1 MICHGDEVRA
11 FAERSTLTP
20 GTGGISM
27 TRRHVHAALG
37 LLLLALLGGC
47 AAPGPSPE
55 ALTELTFALEDSE
68 QSGEARLAELLL
80 RYPDHLPLLDL
91 ALAHSEAQGDQEGRL
106 RYARAAFSAALGAG
120 LAPDALEARERAL
133 LDALRAPPAPA
144 PASPREGASADD
156 EAFLD
161 ELAFLQLEA
170 QALFDDGAAEDAFGT
185 LELALAL
192 ADDVLGPSS
201 EDSQRL
207 SVSLGDLALF
217 LGDPRRAEGLY
228 GAVLEGASPAL
239 AQTARSR
246 LAELYEQEGRMAAAA
261 AVTQQALGAT
271 KNPLERAGLAEDLGR
286 QLDQAGQL
294 SAGLSAVEAAC
305 DALAEAGHPLLA
317 PVLQCRQSRITM
329 LARGGRSDE
338 ALAALEVLQ
347 AQRAQRFGGEAPETL
362 RGELDRANLER
373 ALGQRDAAAA
383 RLAALASAPGFGD
396 GALGAELR
404 EAQARLAFDAGA
416 DRQALEAAQESLRLR
431 EALFA
436 DDHPLLLETKNL
448 LAAIT
453 LRLGD
458 RPSAEGAWREVL
470 AGFERRYG
478 EESLATLTVMSNLG
492 MLLEQV
498 GLFDEAEPLLRD
510 ALAAARTVL
519 GPTHPQTLTIMNNLA
534 LLLESQGTF
543 DQAEALYLEP
553 LETLRALGQGERPEA
568 LAMENNLA
576 YLYLLQGAGA
586 EAQQRFAEL
595 FDRFAGTLGPTHP
608 DTLRALNNRGR
619 AEALLGDLGA
629 ARQSL
634 LSALAGREA
643 RYGPL
648 HRDVIR
654 SQIDLGSLE
663 QQEGALAAAEAR
675 LREALSRAERGLGEA
690 HPYTFDALNA
700 LAAVLR
706 QRGKKDAAFRLQ
718 RTGFERRT
726 AFFQRVLPVTGENAR
741 EGYLRLHRPE
751 LDAFLAL
758 IPDHPDEA
766 EAGRALLQ
774 VSLARKGLL
783 LAIASDIA
791 QIAALGLNPE
801 LSALTESLAD
811 ARETLAQLTLG
822 GPGEGDPLAHLAQLR
837 AEEGRIEDL
846 QRALG
851 RASLRYQ
858 QTIEAPTI
866 DELAAQ
872 LPAEG
877 AALVDFL
884 AYRDDEGTR
893 RLLAAV
899 LQRDPEGGMVV
910 QPVTFAPLDKIEEGI
925 RYYRELI
932 QDEGV
937 GDDELL
943 EEGMFL
949 YEDVWAPVAEYLDPD
964 LPVYLVPDGL
974 LNILPFD
981 ALVDED
987 ERYLLETLDLR
998 ILSSARD
1005 LLPNR
1010 LPAAAAPP
1018 LVMAGP
1024 DYDTDAVAD
1033 PEQLAQARSRAAV
1046 RPASAARGA
1055 KAEEAL
1061 PASRAAVVLE
1071 SLRAA
1076 SDGLRGLSFSPLPGA
1091 RLEGELIVRR
1101 LGEESTTAPE
1111 ILTALDAQEAV
1122 LGQLTA
1128 PPTILHLATHGFF
1141 LAPEEKLRKRLMKA
1155 QRSAEMIIPPPGDN
1169 PLLRAGLA
1177 FAGINENAPFFGQLD
1192 TRNDGVLTAM
1202 EVLDLDLTGTQLAVL
1217 SACETGLGEIHEGE
1231 GVYGLRRAFQE
1242 AGVREVVTSL
1252 WEVSDAGTQALM
1264 TAMYAR
1270 LAEGMAPREALREA
1284 QRELAASPRW
1294 GYPYVWAA
1302 FMMVS
1307 R

>member
-1 MICHGDEVRA
+1 
-11 FAERSTLTP
+11 
-20 GTGGISM
+20 M

-55 ALTELTFALEDSE
+55 ALTELTLALEDSE
-68 QSGEARLAELLL
+68 QSGEARLADLLL
-80 RYPDHLPLLDL
+80 RYPDHLPLLEL

-120 LAPDALEARERAL
+120 LSPDALEARERVL

-144 PASPREGASADD
+144 PVSALEEASADD
-156 EAFLD
+156 QAFLD

-170 QALFDDGAAEDAFGT
+170 QALFDDGAVEEAFGT
-185 LELALAL
+185 LELALVL

-217 LGDPRRAEGLY
+217 LGDSRRAEGLY
-228 GAVLEGASPAL
+228 GAVAEGASPAL

-261 AVTQQALGAT
+261 AVTEQALAAT
-271 KNPLERAGLAEDLGR
+271 KDPLERARLAEDLGR

-294 SAGLSAVEAAC
+294 SAGLSAVQGAC

-329 LARGGRSDE
+329 LARGGRSGE

-373 ALGQRDAAAA
+373 ALGQRAAATA
-383 RLAALASAPGFGD
+383 RLDALASAPGFRD
-396 GALGAELR
+396 GALGQEMGAELR

-416 DRQALEAAQESLRLR
+416 DRKALEAAQESLRLR

-458 RPSAEGAWREVL
+458 RPAAEGAWREVL
-470 AGFERRYG
+470 AGFEQRYG
-478 EESLATLTVMSNLG
+478 TESLATLTVMSNLG

-553 LETLRALGQGERPEA
+553 LEALRALGQGERPEA

-586 EAQQRFAEL
+586 EAQRRFAEL

-706 QRGKKDAAFRLQ
+706 QQGKKDAAFRLQ

-741 EGYLRLHRPE
+741 EGYLRLHRSE

-758 IPDHPDEA
+758 IPNHSDEA
-766 EAGRALLQ
+766 EAGRALLE

-801 LSALTESLAD
+801 LAALTESLAD

-858 QTIEAPTI
+858 QTIEAPTL

-1010 LPAAAAPP
+1010 LPVAAAPP

-1055 KAEEAL
+1055 KEEEAL

-1128 PPTILHLATHGFF
+1128 PPAILHLATHGFF

>member
-1 MICHGDEVRA
+1 
-11 FAERSTLTP
+11 
-20 GTGGISM
+20 M

-55 ALTELTFALEDSE
+55 ALSELTLALEDSE
-68 QSGEARLAELLL
+68 QSGEARLKELLL

-91 ALAHSEAQGDQEGRL
+91 AMAHSEAQGDQEGRL
-106 RYARAAFSAALGAG
+106 RYARAAFSAALGAD
-120 LAPDALEARERAL
+120 LSPDALEARERAL
-133 LDALRAPPAPA
+133 LDALRAPPVSAL
-144 PASPREGASADD
+144 EEASADD
-156 EAFLD
+156 RAFLD

-170 QALFDDGAAEDAFGT
+170 QALFDDGAAEEAFGT

-201 EDSQRL
+201 EESQRL

-228 GAVLEGASPAL
+228 GAVVEGGSLAL
-239 AQTARSR
+239 AQTARIR

-261 AVTQQALGAT
+261 AATEQALGAT

-294 SAGLSAVEAAC
+294 STGLSAVQGAC

-329 LARGGRSDE
+329 LARGGRSGE
-338 ALAALEVLQ
+338 ALAALEALQ
-347 AQRAQRFGGEAPETL
+347 AQRAQRFGGQAPETL

-373 ALGQRDAAAA
+373 ALGQRTAA
-383 RLAALASAPGFGD
+383 RARLEALASAPGFRD
-396 GALGAELR
+396 GALGSEMAAEMTAELK

-458 RPSAEGAWREVL
+458 RPAAEGAWREVL

-576 YLYLLQGAGA
+576 YLYLLQGAGV
-586 EAQQRFAEL
+586 EAQRRFAGL

-706 QRGKKDAAFRLQ
+706 QQGKKDAAFRLQ

-751 LDAFLAL
+751 LDAFLSL
-758 IPDHPDEA
+758 IPNHSDEA
-766 EAGRALLQ
+766 EAGRALLE

-791 QIAALGLNPE
+791 QIASLGLNPE
-801 LSALTESLAD
+801 LAALTESLAD

-866 DELAAQ
+866 DELAAM
-872 LPAEG
+872 LPREG

-884 AYRDDEGTR
+884 AYRDDEGNR

-899 LQRDPEGGMVV
+899 LQRDPEGGMAV

-949 YEDVWAPVAEYLDPD
+949 YEDVWAPVAKYLNPD

-1033 PEQLAQARSRAAV
+1033 PEQLAQARSRAAGRP
-1046 RPASAARGA
+1046 RPAAGSA
-1055 KAEEAL
+1055 KEDEAL

-1101 LGEESTTAPE
+1101 LGEEAATAPE

-1128 PPTILHLATHGFF
+1128 PPAILHLATHGFF

>member
-1 MICHGDEVRA
+1 
-11 FAERSTLTP
+11 
-20 GTGGISM
+20 M
-27 TRRHVHAALG
+27 TRRHIHAALG
-37 LLLLALLGGC
+37 LVLMALLGGC

-55 ALTELTFALEDSE
+55 ALTELTLALEDPE
-68 QSGEARLAELLL
+68 QGGEARLAELLL
-80 RYPDHLPLLDL
+80 RYPDHLPLLEL
-91 ALAHSEAQGDQEGRL
+91 ALAHSEARGDQEGRL

-120 LAPDALEARERAL
+120 LSPNALGLREQAL
-133 LDALRAPPAPA
+133 LDALRAPSALP
-144 PASPREGASADD
+144 PASMLEAGGSADNQ
-156 EAFLD
+156 AFLD

-170 QALFDDGAAEDAFGT
+170 QALFEDGAAEEAFGT
-185 LELALAL
+185 LELALVL
-192 ADDVLGPSS
+192 ADDVLGASS
-201 EDSQRL
+201 EESQRL
-207 SVSLGDLALF
+207 SLSLGDLALV

-228 GAVLEGASPAL
+228 GAVVEGGAPAL
-239 AQTARSR
+239 AQTARIR

-261 AVTQQALGAT
+261 AVTEQALGAAQ
-271 KNPLERAGLAEDLGR
+271 NPLDRATLARALGR
-286 QLDQAGQL
+286 RLDQAGQL
-294 SAGLSAVEAAC
+294 SAGLSAVQAAC
-305 DALAEAGHPLLA
+305 DALAEAGHPLLS
-317 PVLQCRQSRITM
+317 PVLECRQSRVVM
-329 LARGGRSDE
+329 LARGGHSSE
-338 ALAALEVLQ
+338 ALAALEALQ
-347 AQRAQRFGGEAPETL
+347 AQRAQRFGGQAPETL

-373 ALGQRDAAAA
+373 ALGQRTAA
-383 RLAALASAPGFGD
+383 RARLEALASAPGFSD
-396 GALGAELR
+396 GALGSEMAAEMTAELK

-458 RPSAEGAWREVL
+458 RPAAEGAWREVL
-470 AGFERRYG
+470 AGFEQRYG

-553 LETLRALGQGERPEA
+553 LETLRAQGQGDRPEA

-586 EAQQRFAEL
+586 EAQRRFAEL

-619 AEALLGDLGA
+619 AEALLGDLNA

-663 QQEGALAAAEAR
+663 QREGALAAAEAR
-675 LREALSRAERGLGEA
+675 LRDALSRAERGLGEA

-706 QRGKKDAAFRLQ
+706 QQGKKEAAFRLQ

-766 EAGRALLQ
+766 EAGRALLE

-801 LSALTESLAD
+801 LSALTEALAD

-822 GPGEGDPLAHLAQLR
+822 GPGEGDPLAHLAKLR

-858 QTIEAPTI
+858 QTIEAPSV
-866 DELAAQ
+866 DELAAE

-899 LQRDPEGGMVV
+899 LQRDPDGSLAV

-998 ILSSARD
+998 VLSSARD
-1005 LLPNR
+1005 LLPHR
-1010 LPAAAAPP
+1010 LPAAGAPP

-1033 PEQLAQARSRAAV
+1033 PEQLAQARSRAAG
-1046 RPASAARGA
+1046 RPAPAPRRGQE
-1055 KAEEAL
+1055 EEAL
-1061 PASRAAVVLE
+1061 PTSRAAVVLE

-1101 LGEESTTAPE
+1101 LGEEPSASPE

-1155 QRSAEMIIPPPGDN
+1155 QRSAEMVIPPPGDN

>member
-1 MICHGDEVRA
+1 M
-11 FAERSTLTP
+11 L
-20 GTGGISM
+20 
-27 TRRHVHAALG
+27 RRHIYAALG
-37 LLLLALLGGC
+37 LALLALLGGC

-55 ALTELTFALEDSE
+55 ALADLTLALEDRE
-68 QSGEARLAELLL
+68 QGGDARLAELLR
-80 RYPDHLPLLDL
+80 RYPNHLPLLEL
-91 ALAHSEAQGDQEGRL
+91 AQGHSEARGDQEGRL
-106 RYARAAFSAALGAG
+106 RYARAAFSAALGEQ
-120 LAPDALEARERAL
+120 LSPHALEAREQAL
-133 LDALRAPPAPA
+133 LDALRAPPAPVPVSA
-144 PASPREGASADD
+144 LEEASTDD
-156 EAFLD
+156 QAFLD

-170 QALFDDGAAEDAFGT
+170 QALFDDGAAADAFGT

-192 ADDVLGPSS
+192 ADDVLGVSS
-201 EDSQRL
+201 EESQRL

-228 GAVLEGASPAL
+228 GAVVEGGSPAL
-239 AQTARSR
+239 AQTARTR

-261 AVTQQALGAT
+261 AVTEQALGAT
-271 KNPLERAGLAEDLGR
+271 ENPLERATLAEALGR
-286 QLDQAGQL
+286 RLDQAGQL
-294 SAGLSAVEAAC
+294 SAGLSALQAAC

-317 PVLQCRQSRITM
+317 PVLACRQSRVIM
-329 LARGGRSDE
+329 LARGGRSAE
-338 ALAALEVLQ
+338 ALEALEALQ
-347 AQRAQRFGGEAPETL
+347 AQRVQRFGAQGQETL

-373 ALGQRDAAAA
+373 ALGQRDAAAV

-396 GALGAELR
+396 GALAAELR
-404 EAQARLAFDAGA
+404 EAQARLAFDGGA

-458 RPSAEGAWREVL
+458 RPAAEGAWREVL
-470 AGFERRYG
+470 AGFARRYG

-553 LETLRALGQGERPEA
+553 LETLRAQGQGDRPEA

-576 YLYLLQGAGA
+576 YLYLLQGAGV
-586 EAQQRFAEL
+586 EAQRRFAEL
-595 FDRFAGTLGPTHP
+595 FERFAGSLGPSHP

-619 AEALLGDLGA
+619 AEALLGDLAA

-634 LSALAGREA
+634 LAALAGREA

-648 HRDVIR
+648 HRDVVR

-706 QRGKKDAAFRLQ
+706 QQGKRDAAFRLQ
-718 RTGFERRT
+718 RAGFERRT

-758 IPDHPDEA
+758 MPDHPDEA
-766 EAGRALLQ
+766 EAGRALLE

-822 GPGEGDPLAHLAQLR
+822 GPGEGDPLAHLAKLR
-837 AEEGRIEDL
+837 AEERRIEDL

-858 QTIEAPTI
+858 QTIEAPSV

-899 LQRDPEGGMVV
+899 LQRGPEGAMAV
-910 QPVTFAPLDKIEEGI
+910 QPVAFAPLDKIEEGI

-1005 LLPNR
+1005 LLPHR
-1010 LPAAAAPP
+1010 LPVAEAPP

-1033 PEQLAQARSRAAV
+1033 PEQLAQARSRAAG
-1046 RPASAARGA
+1046 RSAPASRPGRE
-1055 KAEEAL
+1055 EEAL
-1061 PASRAAVVLE
+1061 PTSRAAVVLE

-1101 LGEESTTAPE
+1101 LGEAPSAAPE

-1122 LGQLTA
+1122 LGELTA

-1155 QRSAEMIIPPPGDN
+1155 QRSAEMVIPPPGDN

>member
-1 MICHGDEVRA
+1 M
-11 FAERSTLTP
+11 
-20 GTGGISM
+20 M
-27 TRRHVHAALG
+27 RRHVHAAFG
-37 LLLLALLGGC
+37 LLLLASLGGC
-47 AAPGPSPE
+47 VASGPSPD
-55 ALTELTFALEDSE
+55 ALAELTVALEDPE
-68 QSGEARLAELLL
+68 QGGEARLSELLL
-80 RYPDHLPLLDL
+80 RYPNHLPLLDL
-91 ALAHSEAQGDQEGRL
+91 ALAHSDARGDQAGRL
-106 RYARAAFSAALGAG
+106 RYARAAFGAALGAG
-120 LAPDALEARERAL
+120 LAQDDLEAREQAL
-133 LDALRAPPAPA
+133 LAALSSAPA
-144 PASPREGASADD
+144 PGPALEGTDADD
-156 EAFLD
+156 QALLD

-170 QALFDDGAAEDAFGT
+170 QLLFEDGALEEAFGT

-192 ADDVLGPSS
+192 ADDALGANSV
-201 EDSQRL
+201 ESQRL
-207 SVSLGDLALF
+207 SLSLGDLALS
-217 LGDPRRAEGLY
+217 LGDARRAEGLY
-228 GAVLEGASPAL
+228 GSVVDGGSPSL
-239 AQTARSR
+239 AQSARSR
-246 LAELYEQEGRMAAAA
+246 LAELYELEGRMAAAA
-261 AVTQQALGAT
+261 AVTEQALGGT
-271 KNPLERAGLAEDLGR
+271 EDLQERAVLAEALGR
-286 QLDQAGQL
+286 RLDQAGQL
-294 SAGLSAVEAAC
+294 SAGLNALEAAC
-305 DALAEAGHPLLA
+305 NALAEAGHPLLA

-329 LARGGRSDE
+329 LARGGRSGE
-338 ALAALEVLQ
+338 ALAAQEVLQ
-347 AQRAQRFGGEAPETL
+347 AQRAQRFGGQAPQTL

-373 ALGQRDAAAA
+373 ALGQRAAATA
-383 RLAALASAPGFGD
+383 RLDALASAPGFSD
-396 GALGAELR
+396 GALGAELK
-404 EAQARLAFDAGA
+404 EAQARLAYDAGA
-416 DRQALEAAQESLRLR
+416 DRQAFEAAQESLRLR
-431 EALFA
+431 EALLA
-436 DDHPLLLETKNL
+436 DDHPLLLDTKNL
-448 LAAIT
+448 LAAIA

-458 RPSAEGAWREVL
+458 RPAAEGAWREVL

-478 EESLATLTVMSNLG
+478 EDSLATLTVMSNLG

-519 GPTHPQTLTIMNNLA
+519 GPTHRQTLTIMNNLA

-553 LETLRALGQGERPEA
+553 LETLRAQGQGDRPEA

-586 EAQQRFAEL
+586 EARSRFSDL
-595 FDRFAGTLGPTHP
+595 FDRFSRTLGPTHP

-629 ARQSL
+629 ARESL

-663 QQEGALAAAEAR
+663 QQEGGLAAAEAR
-675 LREALSRAERGLGEA
+675 LRDALSRAERGLGEA

-706 QRGKKDAAFRLQ
+706 AQGKSDAAFRLQ

-741 EGYLRLHRPE
+741 EGYLRLHRRE

-758 IPDHPDEA
+758 IPDHPDEG
-766 EAGRALLQ
+766 EAGRALLE

-783 LAIASDIA
+783 LAIASDIS

-801 LSALTESLAD
+801 LSALTESLAG

-822 GPGEGDPLAHLAQLR
+822 GPGEGDPLAHLAKLR

-858 QTIEAPTI
+858 QTINAPTV
-866 DELAAQ
+866 DELVAQ
-872 LPAEG
+872 LPIEG

-884 AYRDDEGTR
+884 AYRDEGGTR

-899 LQRDPEGGMVV
+899 LQRAPEGAVQV
-910 QPVTFAPLDKIEEGI
+910 QPVTFAPLDTIEEGI

-1010 LPAAAAPP
+1010 LPASAAPP

-1033 PEQLAQARSRAAV
+1033 PEQLAQARSRAAG
-1046 RPASAARGA
+1046 RPAPASRGG
-1055 KAEEAL
+1055 KEEGGL

-1101 LGEESTTAPE
+1101 LGEEATASPE
-1111 ILTALDAQEAV
+1111 ILTALEAQEAV
-1122 LGQLTA
+1122 LGQLVA

-1155 QRSAEMIIPPPGDN
+1155 QRSAEMVIPPPGDN

-1270 LAEGMAPREALREA
+1270 LAQGMNPRDALREA

>member
-1 MICHGDEVRA
+1 MIQRVHGVRA
-11 FAERSTLTP
+11 FAEPSTLAP
-20 GTGGISM
+20 GKGEFFM

-55 ALTELTFALEDSE
+55 ALAELTVALEDPD
-68 QSGEARLAELLL
+68 QSGHARLTELLR
-80 RYPDHLPLLDL
+80 RYPDHLPLLEL
-91 ALAHSEAQGDQEGRL
+91 ALAHSAAQGDREGRL

-120 LAPDALEARERAL
+120 LSPDALEAWEQAL
-133 LDALRAPPAPA
+133 LDALSGVWAPA
-144 PASPREGASADD
+144 PVSARQGLSADD
-156 EAFLD
+156 EALLD
-161 ELAFLQLEA
+161 ELAYLQLEA

-192 ADDVLGPSS
+192 ADDVLGVSS
-201 EDSQRL
+201 EESQRL
-207 SVSLGDLALF
+207 SLSLGDLALF

-228 GAVLEGASPAL
+228 GAVVAGGAPAL
-239 AQTARSR
+239 AQTARTR
-246 LAELYEQEGRMAAAA
+246 LGDLYEQEGRMAAAA
-261 AVTQQALGAT
+261 AVTEQALGGT
-271 KNPLERAGLAEDLGR
+271 EDLQERAVLAEALGR
-286 QLDQAGQL
+286 RLDQAGQL
-294 SAGLSAVEAAC
+294 SAGLSALEAAC
-305 DALAEAGHPLLA
+305 NALAEAGHPLLA
-317 PVLQCRQSRITM
+317 PVLECRQSRITM
-329 LARGGRSDE
+329 LARGGRSGE
-338 ALAALEVLQ
+338 ALAAQEVLQ
-347 AQRAQRFGGEAPETL
+347 AQRAQRFGGQAPQTL

-373 ALGQRDAAAA
+373 DLGQRAAATA
-383 RLAALASAPGFGD
+383 RLDALASAPGFSD
-396 GALGAELR
+396 GALRAELK

-416 DRQALEAAQESLRLR
+416 DREALEAAQESLRLR
-431 EALFA
+431 EALLA
-436 DDHPLLLETKNL
+436 DDHPLLLDTKNL

-458 RPSAEGAWREVL
+458 RPGAEGAWREVL

-478 EESLATLTVMSNLG
+478 EDSLATLTVMSNLG

-519 GPTHPQTLTIMNNLA
+519 GPTHRQTLTIMNNLA

-586 EAQQRFAEL
+586 EAQRRFAGL
-595 FDRFAGTLGPTHP
+595 FDRFSGTLGPTHP

-675 LREALSRAERGLGEA
+675 LREALRRAERGLGEA

-706 QRGKKDAAFRLQ
+706 QQGKKDGAFRLQ
-718 RTGFERRT
+718 RMGFERRT

-766 EAGRALLQ
+766 EAGRALLE

-791 QIAALGLNPE
+791 QIASLGLNPE
-801 LSALTESLAD
+801 LAALTESLAD

-822 GPGEGDPLAHLAQLR
+822 GPGEGDPLTHLAKLR

-858 QTIEAPTI
+858 QTIEAPTVG
-866 DELAAQ
+866 ELSAL
-872 LPAEG
+872 LPTEG

-884 AYRDDEGTR
+884 AYRDDEGIR
-893 RLLAAV
+893 KLLAAV
-899 LQRDPEGGMVV
+899 LQRDPEGVLAV
-910 QPVTFAPLDKIEEGI
+910 HPVTFAPLDKIEEGI

-949 YEDVWAPVAEYLDPD
+949 YEDVWAPVAEYLNLDQ
-964 LPVYLVPDGL
+964 PVYLVPDGL

-1033 PEQLAQARSRAAV
+1033 PEQLAQARSRAAGRSAPVV
-1046 RPASAARGA
+1046 RSA
-1055 KAEEAL
+1055 KEDEAL

-1101 LGEESTTAPE
+1101 LGEEATTAPE

-1122 LGQLTA
+1122 LGQLAA
-1128 PPTILHLATHGFF
+1128 PPAILHLATHGFF

>member
-1 MICHGDEVRA
+1 MICRADEVRA
-11 FAERSTLTP
+11 FAEPSTLAL
-20 GTGGISM
+20 GTRGFFM
-27 TRRHVHAALG
+27 TRRHVHAASG

-55 ALTELTFALEDSE
+55 ALAALTLALEDPE
-68 QSGEARLAELLL
+68 QSGDARLTELLL
-80 RYPDHLPLLDL
+80 RYPDHLPLLEL
-91 ALAHSEAQGDQEGRL
+91 ALAHSEAQGDREARL
-106 RYARAAFSAALGAG
+106 RYARAAFSAALGASLTPDG
-120 LAPDALEARERAL
+120 LGAREQAL

-144 PASPREGASADD
+144 PVSALDEVSADD
-156 EAFLD
+156 RAFLD

-170 QALFDDGAAEDAFGT
+170 QALFDDGAAEEAFGT

-201 EDSQRL
+201 EESLRL
-207 SVSLGDLALF
+207 SLSLGDLALF

-228 GAVLEGASPAL
+228 GAVVEGASPAL
-239 AQTARSR
+239 AQTARTR

-261 AVTQQALGAT
+261 AVTEQALGAAEDL
-271 KNPLERAGLAEDLGR
+271 LERASLAEALGR
-286 QLDQAGQL
+286 RLDQAGQL
-294 SAGLSAVEAAC
+294 SAGLSAVQEAC

-317 PVLQCRQSRITM
+317 PVFQCRQSRITM
-329 LARGGRSDE
+329 LARGGRSGE
-338 ALAALEVLQ
+338 ALEALETLQ
-347 AQRAQRFGGEAPETL
+347 AQRAQRFGGQAPERL

-373 ALGQRDAAAA
+373 ALGQRAAATA
-383 RLAALASAPGFGD
+383 RLEALALAPGFRD
-396 GALGAELR
+396 GALGAELK

-416 DRQALEAAQESLRLR
+416 DREALEAAQESLRLR

-458 RPSAEGAWREVL
+458 RPAAEGAWREVL

-510 ALAAARTVL
+510 ALAAARSVL

-586 EAQQRFAEL
+586 EAQRRFAGL
-595 FDRFAGTLGPTHP
+595 FDRFSGTLGRTHP

-629 ARQSL
+629 ARHSL

-643 RYGPL
+643 RYGPV

-663 QQEGALAAAEAR
+663 AQEGALTAAEAR

-706 QRGKKDAAFRLQ
+706 QQGKKDAAFRLQ

-758 IPDHPDEA
+758 IPNHPDEA
-766 EAGRALLQ
+766 EAGRALLE

-791 QIAALGLNPE
+791 QIASLGLNPE
-801 LSALTESLAD
+801 LAALTESLAD

-822 GPGEGDPLAHLAQLR
+822 GPGEGDPLTHLAKLR

-866 DELAAQ
+866 EELAAR
-872 LPAEG
+872 LPTEG

-899 LQRDPEGGMVV
+899 LQRDSEGVMAV
-910 QPVTFAPLDKIEEGI
+910 QPITFAPLDKIEEGI

-949 YEDVWAPVAEYLDPD
+949 YEDVWAPVAEYLNPD

-998 ILSSARD
+998 ILSSIRD

-1033 PEQLAQARSRAAV
+1033 PEQMAQARSRAAG
-1046 RPASAARGA
+1046 RPAPMGGRA
-1055 KAEEAL
+1055 KEDEAL

-1101 LGEESTTAPE
+1101 LGEEAGTAPE

-1128 PPTILHLATHGFF
+1128 PPAILHLATHGFF

>member
-1 MICHGDEVRA
+1 
-11 FAERSTLTP
+11 
-20 GTGGISM
+20 M
-27 TRRHVHAALG
+27 TRRYVHAPLG
-37 LLLLALLGGC
+37 LLLLVLVGGC
-47 AAPGPSPE
+47 AAPGPSPD
-55 ALTELTFALEDSE
+55 ALAELTLALEDPE
-68 QSGEARLAELLL
+68 QEGEARLAALLL

-91 ALAHSEAQGDQEGRL
+91 ALAHSEGAGDPAERL
-106 RYARAAFSAALGAG
+106 RHARAAFSAALRAG
-120 LAPDALEARERAL
+120 LSQDALEAREQVLLAAL
-133 LDALRAPPAPA
+133 APAPA
-144 PASPREGASADD
+144 PAPGLEGATADD
-156 EAFLD
+156 QALRD

-192 ADDVLGPSS
+192 ADEVFGASS
-201 EDSQRL
+201 EESQQL
-207 SVSLGDLALF
+207 SLSLGDLALS
-217 LGDPRRAEGLY
+217 LGDSRRAEGLY
-228 GAVLEGASPAL
+228 GAVVDGAAAPL
-239 AQTARSR
+239 AQAARAR
-246 LAELYEQEGRMAAAA
+246 LADLYEQEGRMAAAA
-261 AVTQQALGAT
+261 QITEQALRAT
-271 KNPLERAGLAEDLGR
+271 EDPVARAALAEALGR
-286 QLDQAGQL
+286 RLDQAGQL
-294 SAGLSAVEAAC
+294 AAGLSALQGAC

-317 PVLQCRQSRITM
+317 PVLQCRQSRIIM
-329 LARGGRSDE
+329 LARGGRSEE

-347 AQRAQRFGGEAPETL
+347 DQRAQRFGALARETL

-373 ALGQRDAAAA
+373 ALGQGEAAAA
-383 RLAALASAPGFGD
+383 RLEALASAPGFSD

-416 DRQALEAAQESLRLR
+416 DQEALRAAQESLRLR

-436 DDHPLLLETKNL
+436 EDHPLLLETKNL

-458 RPSAEGAWREVL
+458 RPAAEGAWREVL

-553 LETLRALGQGERPEA
+553 LETLQAQGQGDRPEA

-576 YLYLLQGAGA
+576 YLYLLQGAGP
-586 EAQQRFAEL
+586 EAQRRFAEL
-595 FDRFAGTLGPTHP
+595 FARFSETLGATHP

-654 SQIDLGSLE
+654 SQIDLGTLE
-663 QQEGALAAAEAR
+663 QQEGALEAAEAR
-675 LREALSRAERGLGEA
+675 LRDALGRAEQGLGDA

-706 QRGKKDAAFRLQ
+706 QQGKREAAFELQ

-741 EGYLRLHRPE
+741 EGYLRLHRRE

-758 IPDHPDEA
+758 IPDHPDKA
-766 EAGRALLQ
+766 EAGRALLE

-801 LSALTESLAD
+801 LSALTEALAK

-822 GPGEGDPLAHLAQLR
+822 GPGDADPLEHLSKLR

-858 QTIEAPTI
+858 QTIEAPSV
-866 DELAAQ
+866 DELAEQ

-877 AALVDFL
+877 AGLVDFL
-884 AYRDDEGTR
+884 AYRDDEGAR

-899 LQRDPEGGMVV
+899 LQRSPEGKVSV
-910 QPVTFAPLDKIEEGI
+910 FPVTFGSLEKIEEGI

-949 YEDVWAPVAEYLDPD
+949 YEDVWAPVAAYLDPEQ
-964 LPVYLVPDGL
+964 PVYLVPDGM

-981 ALVDED
+981 ALVDEE

-1005 LLPNR
+1005 LLPHR
-1010 LPAAAAPP
+1010 LPVAVAPP
-1018 LVMAGP
+1018 LVIAGP

-1033 PEQLAQARSRAAV
+1033 PEQLAQARSRAAG
-1046 RPASAARGA
+1046 RPARTVRRSEQ
-1055 KAEEAL
+1055 EEAL

-1101 LGEESTTAPE
+1101 LGEEAGAAPE

-1122 LGQLTA
+1122 LGKLAA
-1128 PPTILHLATHGFF
+1128 PPVVLHLATHGFF
-1141 LAPEEKLRKRLMKA
+1141 LAPEEKLRNRLMKA
-1155 QRSAEMIIPPPGDN
+1155 QRSAEMVIPPPGDN

-1270 LAEGMAPREALREA
+1270 LADGMAPREALREA

>member
-1 MICHGDEVRA
+1 
-11 FAERSTLTP
+11 
-20 GTGGISM
+20 M
-27 TRRHVHAALG
+27 TRRHVHATLG
-37 LLLLALLGGC
+37 LLLLVLLGGC
-47 AAPGPSPE
+47 AAPGPSPD
-55 ALTELTFALEDSE
+55 ALAELSLALEDPE
-68 QSGEARLAELLL
+68 QEGEARLAALLL

-91 ALAHSEAQGDQEGRL
+91 ALAHSEGAGDPAERL
-106 RYARAAFSAALGAG
+106 RYARAAFSAALRAG
-120 LAPDALEARERAL
+120 LSQDALEAREEAL
-133 LDALRAPPAPA
+133 LAALAPAPA
-144 PASPREGASADD
+144 PAPGLEEATADD
-156 EAFLD
+156 QALRD

-192 ADDVLGPSS
+192 ADEAFGVSS
-201 EDSQRL
+201 EESQRL
-207 SVSLGDLALF
+207 SLSLGDLALF

-228 GAVLEGASPAL
+228 GAVVDGAATPL
-239 AQTARSR
+239 AQAARAR
-246 LAELYEQEGRMAAAA
+246 LADLYEQEGRMAAAA
-261 AVTQQALGAT
+261 QITEQALRAT
-271 KNPLERAGLAEDLGR
+271 EDPVARAALAEALGR
-286 QLDQAGQL
+286 RLDQAGQL
-294 SAGLSAVEAAC
+294 AAGLSALQGAC

-317 PVLQCRQSRITM
+317 PVLQCRQNRIIM
-329 LARGGRSDE
+329 LARGGRSGD
-338 ALAALEVLQ
+338 ALAALETLQ
-347 AQRAQRFGGEAPETL
+347 AQRAQRFGALARETL

-373 ALGQRDAAAA
+373 ALGQREAASA
-383 RLAALASAPGFGD
+383 RLAALALAPAFGE
-396 GALGAELR
+396 GALAAELK

-416 DRQALEAAQESLRLR
+416 DQEALRAAQESLRLR
-431 EALFA
+431 EALLSE
-436 DDHPLLLETKNL
+436 DHPLLLETKNL

-458 RPSAEGAWREVL
+458 RRAAEGAWREVL

-553 LETLRALGQGERPEA
+553 LETLRAQGPGDRPEA

-586 EAQQRFAEL
+586 EAERRFAEL
-595 FDRFAGTLGPTHP
+595 FDRFSETLGASHP

-654 SQIDLGSLE
+654 SLIDLGALE
-663 QQEGALAAAEAR
+663 QQEGALEAAEAR
-675 LREALSRAERGLGEA
+675 LRDALGRAEQGLGEA

-706 QRGKKDAAFRLQ
+706 QQGKREAAFDLQ

-766 EAGRALLQ
+766 EAGRALLE

-801 LSALTESLAD
+801 LSALTEALAK

-822 GPGEGDPLAHLAQLR
+822 GPGEGDPIEHLSKLR
-837 AEEGRIEDL
+837 AQEVRIEDL
-846 QRALG
+846 QRSLG

-858 QTIEAPTI
+858 QTIEAPSV

-872 LPAEG
+872 LPEEG
-877 AALVDFL
+877 AGLVDFL
-884 AYRDDEGTR
+884 AYRDDAGAR

-899 LQRDPEGGMVV
+899 LQRSPEGAVSV
-910 QPVTFAPLDKIEEGI
+910 FPVTFGPLEKIEEGI

-937 GDDELL
+937 GDEELL

-949 YEDVWAPVAEYLDPD
+949 YEEVWAPVAAYLDPEQ
-964 LPVYLVPDGL
+964 PVYLVPDGL

-981 ALVDED
+981 ALVDEE
-987 ERYLLETLDLR
+987 ERYLLDTLDLR

-1005 LLPNR
+1005 LLPHR
-1010 LPAAAAPP
+1010 LPVAEAPS
-1018 LVMAGP
+1018 LVIAGP

-1033 PEQLAQARSRAAV
+1033 PEQLAQARSRAAG
-1046 RPASAARGA
+1046 RPGKTARQG
-1055 KAEEAL
+1055 EEAAL
-1061 PASRAAVVLE
+1061 PTSRAAVVLE

-1101 LGEESTTAPE
+1101 LGEQPNAAPE

-1122 LGQLTA
+1122 LAQLTA
-1128 PPTILHLATHGFF
+1128 PPAILHLATHGFF
-1141 LAPEEKLRKRLMKA
+1141 LAPEEKLRNRLMKA
-1155 QRSAEMIIPPPGDN
+1155 QRSAEMVIPPPGDN

-1270 LAEGMAPREALREA
+1270 LADGMAPREALREA

>member
-1 MICHGDEVRA
+1 MICRGDEVRA
-11 FAERSTLTP
+11 FAERSTLAS

-55 ALTELTFALEDSE
+55 ALSELTLALEDSE
-68 QSGEARLAELLL
+68 QGGEARLAELLL
-80 RYPDHLPLLDL
+80 RHPDHLPLLEL

-120 LAPDALEARERAL
+120 LSPDALEVWERAL
-133 LDALRAPPAPA
+133 LDALRASPARA
-144 PASPREGASADD
+144 PASPKESASADD
-156 EAFLD
+156 QAFLD

-170 QALFDDGAAEDAFGT
+170 QALFDDGAVEEAFGT
-185 LELALAL
+185 LELALVL

-201 EDSQRL
+201 EESQRL

-228 GAVLEGASPAL
+228 GAVVEGASPAL
-239 AQTARSR
+239 AQTARTR

-261 AVTQQALGAT
+261 AVTEQALGAA
-271 KNPLERAGLAEDLGR
+271 KDPLERARLAEDLGR

-294 SAGLSAVEAAC
+294 SAGLSAVQGAC

-347 AQRAQRFGGEAPETL
+347 TQRAQRFGEQAPELL

-373 ALGQRDAAAA
+373 ALGQRAAATS
-383 RLAALASAPGFGD
+383 RLDALASAPVFSG
-396 GALGAELR
+396 GALRAELKD
-404 EAQARLAFDAGA
+404 AQARLAYDAGA

-436 DDHPLLLETKNL
+436 DDHSLLLDTKNL

-458 RPSAEGAWREVL
+458 RPAAEGAWREVL
-470 AGFERRYG
+470 AGFEQRYG
-478 EESLATLTVMSNLG
+478 TESLATLTVMSNLG

-586 EAQQRFAEL
+586 EAQRRFAEL

-619 AEALLGDLGA
+619 AEALLGDLGG

-663 QQEGALAAAEAR
+663 QQEGALAAAEVR

-706 QRGKKDAAFRLQ
+706 QQGKKEAAFRLQ

-766 EAGRALLQ
+766 EAGRALLE

-801 LSALTESLAD
+801 LAALTESLAD

-858 QTIEAPTI
+858 QTIEAPTL

-899 LQRDPEGGMVV
+899 LQRDSEGGMAV

-949 YEDVWAPVAEYLDPD
+949 YEDVWAPVAEYLNPD

-1005 LLPNR
+1005 LLPSR

-1033 PEQLAQARSRAAV
+1033 PEQLAQARSRAAGRP
-1046 RPASAARGA
+1046 RPAARSA
-1055 KAEEAL
+1055 KEEEAL

-1091 RLEGELIVRR
+1091 RLEGELIVQR
-1101 LGEESTTAPE
+1101 LGEEAATAPE

-1128 PPTILHLATHGFF
+1128 PPAILHLATHGFF

-1270 LAEGMAPREALREA
+1270 LAEGLAPREALREA